1 MQQSST
7 KTKHAYRKVDDF
19 ERQTI
24 LSLVQALGNSAS
36 AIANYIRAS
45 GNDYGELGRYYQTI
59 TYNSARKRIYDIL
72 SNAAKRAQD
81 PLCFQPTSTDAFDY
95 VTSSD
100 GIENTDTERDT
111 FVKRVVDNYHAQQR
125 KQNPSQQPLSSITL
139 TAAVDHSENSRQK
152 SSTEH
157 PPPLTN
163 IDSITLL
170 RQENSTTNPDP
181 STIFSTETSVDDIQ
195 LNYEEISAVD
205 IPLSEPVSESAPTAL
220 LTPDPVVSQPTL
232 LTNFPLSF
240 ATSLPQI
247 PNDILQKLP

>member
-1 MQQSST
+1 
-7 KTKHAYRKVDDF
+7 
-19 ERQTI
+19 
-24 LSLVQALGNSAS
+24 
-36 AIANYIRAS
+36 
-45 GNDYGELGRYYQTI
+45 
-59 TYNSARKRIYDIL
+59 
-72 SNAAKRAQD
+72 
-81 PLCFQPTSTDAFDY
+81 
-95 VTSSD
+95 
-100 GIENTDTERDT
+100 
-111 FVKRVVDNYHAQQR
+111 QQR

-205 IPLSEPVSESAPTAL
+205 IPLSEPVSESEGAPTAL